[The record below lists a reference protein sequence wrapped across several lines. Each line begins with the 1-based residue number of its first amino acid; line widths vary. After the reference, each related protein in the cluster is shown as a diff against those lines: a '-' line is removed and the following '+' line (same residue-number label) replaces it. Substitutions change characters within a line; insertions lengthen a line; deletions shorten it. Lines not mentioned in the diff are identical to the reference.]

1 MNTVY
6 FEITVHSLLKRCL
19 GTSDLDILL
28 FQATTGLAFVKSL
41 ESFNCRKYH
50 KKKGKKSYSANVRD
64 RFATV
69 TRLPALH

>member
-41 ESFNCRKYH
+41 ESFNCRSYH
-50 KKKGKKSYSANVRD
+50 MKGKKSYSANFHD
-64 RFATV
+64 HFATGGD
-69 TRLPALH
+69 